1 VAKNNKLFP
10 SLDEMP
16 SNLNSLLKWGEG
28 QLTAAG
34 IDSYRLDA
42 KILLTAFLSV
52 DDVLIYSRPDFAVSP
67 EDILS
72 YREAIA
78 RRSRREP
85 LAYIIGK
92 KEFWNHPLT
101 VNRHTLIPRPETEIL
116 VETALGYISSMNGNI
131 KLLDIGTGS
140 GNIPISLASEIP
152 SLHCTAVDISAE
164 ALETARFNSKAL
176 NLEGRISFLK
186 ADLRNLPFSNL
197 ENGGLFD
204 IIVSNPPY
212 IRSAD
217 IGALMPEVAL
227 FEPRLALDGGADGLV
242 SYRQII
248 EGCQAILRPEGV
260 LIMETGMGQAM
271 DIIGFINSLA
281 IFGEAEIINDL
292 AGIERVVAV
301 KRLPA

>member
-1 VAKNNKLFP
+1 
-10 SLDEMP
+10 MP

-42 KILLTAFLSV
+42 KILLTTLLSV
-52 DDVLIYSRPDFAVSP
+52 DDVLIYSRPDFAVSS
-67 EDILS
+67 EDILN
-72 YREAIA
+72 YRKAIA

-92 KEFWNHPLT
+92 KEFWNHSLT

-152 SLHCTAVDISAE
+152 SLYCTAVDISAE
-164 ALETARFNSKAL
+164 ALETARFNSKTL
-176 NLEGRISFLK
+176 NLEGRISFLR
-186 ADLRNLPFSNL
+186 ADLRDLPFSNL

-217 IGALMPEVAL
+217 IGSLMPEVAL

-260 LIMETGMGQAM
+260 LIMETGMGQAG